1 MKLKRR
7 KELKRAVLLHIANTI
22 KGELLDWGNLE
33 GWLSFKFINEK
44 ERDIAADM
52 FEAEA
57 NRLYRRI
64 G

>member
-33 GWLSFKFINEK
+33 GWLSFEFINEK

-52 FEAEA
+52 FNAEA
-57 NRLYRRI
+57 DRLYRRI

>member
-1 MKLKRR
+1 MELKRR

-33 GWLSFKFINEK
+33 GWLTFEFINEK
-44 ERDIAADM
+44 ERDIASDM
-52 FEAEA
+52 FKAEA
-57 NRLYRRI
+57 DRLYRRI

>member
-22 KGELLDWGNLE
+22 KGELLDWGDLE
-33 GWLSFKFINEK
+33 GWLSFEFINEK
-44 ERDIAADM
+44 ERDIAANM

-57 NRLYRRI
+57 NRLY
-64 G
+64 